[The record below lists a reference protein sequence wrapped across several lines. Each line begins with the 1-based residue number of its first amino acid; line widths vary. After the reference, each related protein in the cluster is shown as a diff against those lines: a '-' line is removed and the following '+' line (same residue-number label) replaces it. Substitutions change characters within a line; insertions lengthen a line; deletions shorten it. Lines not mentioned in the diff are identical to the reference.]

1 MTSIDIPSPEKLCVE
16 KIIAALLDT
25 LSSTTASSLPALSS
39 GPGLAPPPQLLEP
52 SLSVSSSKNSPA
64 GTVLSSPL
72 TMQSMHNAPYK
83 RKTSF
88 HSHSPQIK
96 QYNLLV
102 AARSRVER
110 RARLHYLTA
119 LNDYRSAIKA
129 YADVLNQ
136 SPKASHNILCQ
147 ELISSLETT
156 RLTLPLNSEIVPP
169 PPRLVGIEL
178 NPGPPKKGGSH
189 GTSSLQAFRP
199 STAQIAKFEKAASA
213 IVAGPGPVYKNKKT
227 TTQKPSSSRAES
239 LAKVTEVTPGV
250 RSSNVVVHS
259 KAKKKPHKVPFNA
272 STLSV
277 WLTPTGFL
285 ALTSQGATNPPASPP
300 VSLYMDVHPVGDL
313 DPLQF
318 NLFGNEIATMASIY
332 QKYKIDELEAEFV
345 PTLGTSTNGQVVIA
359 SLLDPLSN
367 GVPTY
372 PLVSDVDGSVEF
384 PIWESVKGIRF
395 SGLDRSWKF
404 VTNVSNNLAIQ
415 RQAFAGTII
424 AAQQGMT
431 LPSINT
437 FIGSIRLVGSISFM
451 EIASSLLVNTPSSSI
466 PAALSSAQWST
477 LGASETDVF
486 GALGTTTPVSYST
499 TGGNPLVGSGYPV
512 SFYNGGVGTTVGSI
526 AITNGTS
533 LQQYYV
539 MDCAFSCAD
548 VTPAAIIPSYTG
560 SALNFK
566 QINFVA
572 PQYVG
577 WRQSFSLGAGNTTIL
592 TYNGMVGNG
601 TGTTDV
607 SIFVS
612 TSNTNQLL
620 S

>member
-1 MTSIDIPSPEKLCVE
+1 
-16 KIIAALLDT
+16 
-25 LSSTTASSLPALSS
+25 
-39 GPGLAPPPQLLEP
+39 
-52 SLSVSSSKNSPA
+52 
-64 GTVLSSPL
+64 
-72 TMQSMHNAPYK
+72 MHNAPYK
-83 RKTSF
+83 RKTDF

-102 AARSRVER
+102 AAKSRVER

-136 SPKASHNILCQ
+136 SPKASHNTLCQ

-156 RLTLPLNSEIVPP
+156 ALTLPLHSEIVPP

-178 NPGPPKKGGSH
+178 NPGPPKKGASH
-189 GTSSLQAFRP
+189 GGSSLQAFRP
-199 STAQIAKFEKAASA
+199 STAQLAKFEKAAAA
-213 IVAGPGPVYKNKKT
+213 IAAGPGPVYKNKK
-227 TTQKPSSSRAES
+227 QQHKKLFSNDGQFSSRPES

-300 VSLYMDVHPVGDL
+300 LNLYMDVHPVGDL

-318 NLFGNEIATMASIY
+318 NLFGTEVATMASIY

-359 SLLDPLSN
+359 SLLDPLSS
-367 GVPTY
+367 GIPTY

-395 SGLDRSWKF
+395 SGLDKSWKF
-404 VTNVSNNLAIQ
+404 VTNVSSNLAIQ

-431 LPSINT
+431 LPSVNT

-451 EIASSLLVNTPSSSI
+451 EIASSLLVNPVSAPASSLVST
-466 PAALSSAQWST
+466 AQWT
-477 LGASETDVF
+477 TVNANGTDVF
-486 GALGTTTPVSYST
+486 GTLNATTIPVSYSLS
-499 TGGNPLVGSGYPV
+499 GNNPLVGASYPV
-512 SFYNGGVGTTVGSI
+512 TFYNASGGSTAGFMNIKNLTTFTQYYIMDGFFATGSGTPPPITVSNNSNALGFVTASYIAPYYIGWRASFYILAGTTAS
-526 AITNGTS
+526 
-533 LQQYYV
+533 
-539 MDCAFSCAD
+539 
-548 VTPAAIIPSYTG
+548 
-560 SALNFK
+560 LNFNG
-566 QINFVA
+566 ITT
-572 PQYVG
+572 
-577 WRQSFSLGAGNTTIL
+577 AGS
-592 TYNGMVGNG
+592 GS
-601 TGTTDV
+601 TGI
-607 SIFVS
+607 SMYAS
-612 TSNTNQLL
+612 TSSSNQILG
-620 S
+620 